1 MIEQYRV
8 NIEPKPDMSANVKDM
23 YKGWLASEV
32 RADLDER
39 RLPMVNV
46 FQNLTSDFNLASG
59 IRSNNAFLGRCVY
72 IVGRRHYDVRGTVG
86 TRKYEHV
93 FHADSF
99 DDVLAVLRADGYTVY
114 AVDNIERWQPKSIWD
129 VRLPL
134 RSAFVY
140 GEERRGLPNDVI
152 AACDGMLFVENPGS
166 VRSMNVACAASCVM
180 SEYSRQHRADMPIG
194 GVPRNLPR
202 MACQADGSSF

>member
-1 MIEQYRV
+1 MIKQYSVR
-8 NIEPKPDMSANVKDM
+8 IDPKPDMSANVKDM

-39 RLPMVNV
+39 RTPMINV

-72 IVGRRHYDVRGTVG
+72 VVGRRHYDVRGTVG

-99 DDVLAVLRADGYTVY
+99 DEVLSVLRSDGYAVY
-114 AVDNIERWQPKSIWD
+114 AIDNIERWHPKSVWD

-140 GEERRGLPNDVI
+140 GEERRGLPDDVI
-152 AACDGMLFVENPGS
+152 AACDGMLFIENPGS

-180 SEYSRQHRADMPIG
+180 AEYTRQHRSELAACDTSCH
-194 GVPRNLPR
+194 LPP
-202 MACQADGSSF
+202 AVCTTDSTSS